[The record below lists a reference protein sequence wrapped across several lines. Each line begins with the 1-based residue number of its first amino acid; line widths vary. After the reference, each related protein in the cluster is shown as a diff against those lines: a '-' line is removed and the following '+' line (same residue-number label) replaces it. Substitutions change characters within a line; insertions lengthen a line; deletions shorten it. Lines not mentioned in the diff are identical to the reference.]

1 MASTPGRAGRY
12 IRQPTGYSAFIP
24 APLPPA
30 PPLEISARLLDR
42 LSKASEAVGRLDG
55 AAHTLPNPQLFVAMY
70 VRREAVLS
78 SQIEGTQST
87 LDDVLAYELDER
99 TPELPGDVVEV
110 VNYVKAMYHGLDRL
124 RSLPLSLRLIREI
137 HAELLSS
144 GRGAERMPG
153 EFRTSQN
160 WIGAPGATLATASF
174 VPPPPA
180 ELLASLGNLETY
192 LHRGAYPVLIDAAL
206 AHAQF
211 ETIHPFLDG
220 NGRVGRLLITF
231 LLVHGGVLEEPLLYL
246 SNYFRAHRLEYYD
259 RLTAVREQGD
269 WEGWVEFFLAGVAST
284 AQEATAT
291 ATAIVEMRDRH
302 REVAARSGLYGL
314 PFLDHLFRQPI
325 VNVRSVR
332 ETLNTSYPTAAG
344 LIGAFEREGLLHETT
359 GHRRNR
365 VWRYTP
371 FLDLFRDEAPDD
383 ASNPSTG
390 GGLMSPEPVQGTE
403 IGSIEP
409 RRPATRRR
417 SRPLKSRRRPGGG

>member
-12 IRQPTGYSAFIP
+12 VRQPTGYSAFIP

-30 PPLEISARLLDR
+30 PPLEVSARLLDR
-42 LSKASEAVGRLDG
+42 LAKASEAVGRLDG
-55 AAHTLPNPQLFVAMY
+55 AAFTLPNPQLFVAMY

-110 VNYVKAMYHGLDRL
+110 VNYVRAMYHGLDRL

-174 VPPPPA
+174 VPPPPS
-180 ELLASLGNLETY
+180 ELMAALGNLETY
-192 LHRGAYPVLIDAAL
+192 LHRGTYPVLVDAAL

-231 LLVHGGVLEEPLLYL
+231 LLVHGGVLREPLLYL

-259 RLTAVREQGD
+259 RLTAVRDQGD
-269 WEGWVEFFLAGVAST
+269 WEGWVEFFLAGAAIT

-291 ATAIVEMRDRH
+291 ATAIVELRDRH
-302 REVAARSGLYGL
+302 RVLAARSGGYGL

-332 ETLNTSYPTAAG
+332 DTLGTSSPTAAG
-344 LIGAFEREGLLHETT
+344 LISAFEREGLLHETT

-371 FLDLFRDEAPDD
+371 FLDLFRDPPPDHASGAPGVGDEQ
-383 ASNPSTG
+383 SV
-390 GGLMSPEPVQGTE
+390 EPVQVTE
-403 IGSIEP
+403 IG
-409 RRPATRRR
+409 RPE
-417 SRPLKSRRRPGGG
+417 S

>member
-1 MASTPGRAGRY
+1 MARPTKPAAKDALHMAPPPGRAGRY
-12 IRQPTGYSAFIP
+12 VRQPTGYSAFIP

-30 PPLEISARLLDR
+30 PPLEISPRLLDSLAR
-42 LSKASEAVGRLDG
+42 ASEAVGRLDG
-55 AAHTLPNPQLFVAMY
+55 AARNLPNPQLFVAMY

-87 LDDVLAYELDER
+87 LDDVLAYELDDR

-110 VNYVKAMYHGLDRL
+110 VNYVRAMYHGLDRL

-180 ELLASLGNLETY
+180 ELMTSLGNLETH
-192 LHRGAYPVLIDAAL
+192 LHRGSYPVLINAAL

-231 LLVHGGVLEEPLLYL
+231 LLVHGGALREPLLYL
-246 SNYFRAHRLEYYD
+246 SGYFRARRLEYYD
-259 RLTAVREQGD
+259 RLTAVREEGD
-269 WEGWVEFFLAGVAST
+269 WEGWVEFFLAGVAAT

-291 ATAIVEMRDRH
+291 ATAIVELRDRH
-302 REVAARSGLYGL
+302 RELAARTGSYGL
-314 PFLDHLFRQPI
+314 PFLDQLFRQPV
-325 VNVRSVR
+325 VNLRSVR
-332 ETLNTSYPTAAG
+332 DALGTSSPTAAA
-344 LIGAFEREGLLHETT
+344 LIGAFEREGLLDETT

-371 FLDLFRDEAPDD
+371 FLDLFRDQPSGDAGGAPG
-383 ASNPSTG
+383 AG
-390 GGLMSPEPVQGTE
+390 GDPSPEPAQVTE
-403 IGSIEP
+403 TGRQEP
-409 RRPATRRR
+409 
-417 SRPLKSRRRPGGG
+417 

>member
-12 IRQPTGYSAFIP
+12 VRQPTGYSAFIP

-42 LSKASEAVGRLDG
+42 LARASEAVGRLDG

-110 VNYVKAMYHGLDRL
+110 VNYVRAMYHGLDRL

-137 HAELLSS
+137 HAALLNS

-174 VPPPPA
+174 VPPPPS
-180 ELLASLGNLETY
+180 ELMAALGNLETY
-192 LHRGAYPVLIDAAL
+192 LHRGTYPVLVDAAL

-231 LLVHGGVLEEPLLYL
+231 LLVHGGVLREPLLYL

-259 RLTAVREQGD
+259 RLTAVRDQGD
-269 WEGWVEFFLAGVAST
+269 WEGWVEFFLAGAAIT

-291 ATAIVEMRDRH
+291 ATAIVELRDRH
-302 REVAARSGLYGL
+302 RVLAARSGSYGL

-325 VNVRSVR
+325 FNVRSVR
-332 ETLNTSYPTAAG
+332 DTLGTSSPTAAG
-344 LIGAFEREGLLHETT
+344 LINAFEREGLLRETT

-371 FLDLFRDEAPDD
+371 LLDLFRDPPPDQASGAPGVGDEQ
-383 ASNPSTG
+383 SV
-390 GGLMSPEPVQGTE
+390 EPVQVTE
-403 IGSIEP
+403 IG
-409 RRPATRRR
+409 RPE
-417 SRPLKSRRRPGGG
+417 S

>member
-1 MASTPGRAGRY
+1 MASAPGRAGRY

-30 PPLEISARLLDR
+30 PPLVISASLLDL
-42 LSKASEAVGRLDG
+42 LSRASEEVGRLDG

-110 VNYVKAMYHGLDRL
+110 VNYVRAMYRGLERL

-153 EFRTSQN
+153 AFRTSQN

-174 VPPPPA
+174 VPPPPS
-180 ELLASLGNLETY
+180 ELLAALGNLETY
-192 LHRGAYPVLIDAAL
+192 LHRGAYPVLVDAAL

-231 LLVHGGVLEEPLLYL
+231 LLVHGGVLHEPLLYL

-284 AQEATAT
+284 AREATST
-291 ATAIVEMRDRH
+291 ATAIVEMRDQH
-302 REVAARSGLYGL
+302 RELAARSGAYGL
-314 PFLDHLFRQPI
+314 PFLDHLFRQP
-325 VNVRSVR
+325 VTNVRSVR
-332 ETLNTSYPTAAG
+332 EALQTSSPTAAG
-344 LIGAFEREGLLHETT
+344 LISAFEREGLLDETT
-359 GHRRNR
+359 GFRRNR

-371 FLDLFRDEAPDD
+371 FLNLFRDQAADD
-383 ASNPSTG
+383 DTVVASG
-390 GGLMSPEPVQGTE
+390 GASVPVQVTE
-403 IGSIEP
+403 VGIPE
-409 RRPATRRR
+409 TRQVIRR
-417 SRPLKSRRRPGGG
+417 SRSVPPKSRRRSTRGS